1 MPFSTIIE
9 LGGLVVVVLTHFVIV
24 VAKFQK
30 HENAIQSLETRVT
43 ELHKS
48 NLKHIENNKT
58 LHNIEG
64 KLEIIL
70 SLFQKQCK

>member
-1 MPFSTIIE
+1 MSFNTIIE
-9 LGGLVVVVLTHFVIV
+9 LGGLLVVVLTHLVII

-30 HENAIQSLETRVT
+30 HDNAIQSLQTKVS

-70 SLFQKQCK
+70 SLFQKQLK